1 MDKTTVEQVKES
13 ISNAEQ
19 VLGNN
24 TQSKVN
30 KEWLKQETDK
40 FDLMRAQFR
49 VLINDYPQRNAE
61 DRLHIKN
68 TLTIWLGYYDE
79 VIAETRKAIES
90 LED

>member
-1 MDKTTVEQVKES
+1 

-30 KEWLKQETDK
+30 KKWLKQETDK

-49 VLINDYPQRNAE
+49 VLVNDYPQRNAE
-61 DRLHIKN
+61 DRLHIK
-68 TLTIWLGYYDE
+68 
-79 VIAETRKAIES
+79 
-90 LED
+90 